1 VHKLSLSLA
10 SVFIY
15 VALASTSVV
24 QAEKEINTYG
34 PINEGDILWN
44 IANKVAPTSVSRY
57 KVILALQ
64 RANPHAFRFPCNMA
78 SLKIN
83 EILRIPSLLEMQKI
97 NVQEAIKEVNRQQE
111 EWNNRHDKPIVCPPV
126 AQKPAIASTTETSTD
141 NTSKLVA
148 KIPSRDIPPTSD
160 TLKPSTI
167 KADKLNSKT
176 AESVDKTQHVTLVS
190 DEETDH
196 ANKAADK
203 DTPIFNKNFFQI
215 VSSTMIISLI
225 AIGGLF
231 LIILVAG
238 LLHKYAKDKT
248 NENDI
253 PEEYNFHEPIDEMPY
268 YNEKQ
273 FVSNEKLI
281 TN

>member
-1 VHKLSLSLA
+1 MHKLSLSLA

-15 VALASTSVV
+15 VIFASISVV
-24 QAEKEINTYG
+24 QAEEYINTYG
-34 PINEGDILWN
+34 PINEGDLLWN
-44 IANKVAPTSVSRY
+44 IAIQVGPPSVSRY
-57 KVILALQ
+57 KVMLALQ
-64 RANPHAFRFPCNMA
+64 RANPHAFHFSCNMA
-78 SLKIN
+78 SLKVDK
-83 EILRIPSLLEMQKI
+83 ILRIPTLLEMQMI
-97 NVQEAIKEVNRQQE
+97 NEDEAIRELNRQQE
-111 EWNNRHDKPIVCPPV
+111 EWKNRHHKPIVCPPV
-126 AQKPAIASTTETSTD
+126 VAPKPAIASTTETTTD

-148 KIPSRDIPPTSD
+148 EIPSRENPPTSD

-176 AESVDKTQHVTLVS
+176 AESVDNTQHVTLVS
-190 DEETDH
+190 DEEADH

-215 VSSTMIISLI
+215 LSSTMIISLI

-238 LLHKYAKDKT
+238 LLHKYAKDQT

-253 PEEYNFHEPIDEMPY
+253 PEEYKFHEPIDEMPY
-268 YNEKQ
+268 YKNEVTTQ
-273 FVSNEKLI
+273 V
-281 TN
+281 